1 MVACDEINKQENKN
15 YFVDVGDKKYK
26 INNKVFQDDRNKLL
40 KFDVDK
46 IILAAEYYNTK
57 STVEHCYQFGL
68 EKWHDWF
75 TIPYY
80 YLTNNIESQE
90 LKEIHKGTWSQG
102 ECFDKCD
109 NKKVVAISGNKTNCI
124 SIDNFKRGKYKSL
137 LEYDPIA
144 LISLLG
150 SYNKYKLNI
159 PDYDSKT
166 SIDYSYEYIIE
177 KYKTIPQTNP
187 PVYYDKSNKYNIKDL
202 IDIEE
207 GPSPGEKG
215 VYQAILIADIKY
227 AIIKVLEY
235 ITVLIDESYKE
246 VTEEDEERDKI
257 IYKSIENDLN
267 KFYYLFDDKD
277 EYYLNYLT
285 NKINYEGGDLVL
297 GKYCGAQYAY
307 KLAINKTNIDEFID
321 DNFLDDESFSNAIN
335 ISTPSVQ
342 QPSSTTDSSTD
353 KVKKDRYLKYL
364 RYIFKYSKELCFSN
378 NYLFRERLDNYKII
392 KTAGDSSV
400 VIAPTNL
407 DKEILNSN
415 NNIKIEKKIHGT
427 FSNYEY
433 VLKYYNSLPTIAYV
447 LVLSSAAIMILYSI
461 LYAWN
466 WLRNFA
472 LCFNYIVILIIWLS
486 TLFLYVVILSI
497 LFVANIVVFLP
508 LSIAMKLYGALRPYF
523 TVLLMIILFVMLIM
537 TFTINGRKIILDMIK
552 LAWKLFIIMINLF
565 IDIIIWILKQHIIT
579 SLIIIYLLYLTY
591 VIIHND
597 LELLIERHLDFYIKR
612 NLIELRISQ
621 FLLRYIKSGNDS
633 FKKMLRR
640 YNINY

>member
-1 MVACDEINKQENKN
+1 MACDQIENPLNEN
-15 YFVDVGDKKYK
+15 YFVDVGDKNYK
-26 INNKVFQDDRNKLL
+26 ISNRVFEKNKEKLL
-40 KFDVDK
+40 KFDGDK
-46 IILAAEYYNTK
+46 IILAAEYYTK
-57 STVEHCYQFGL
+57 KPIKEHCYQFGL

-75 TIPYY
+75 TVPYY

-109 NKKVVAISGNKTNCI
+109 NKKVVAISGDKTNCI

-150 SYNKYKLNI
+150 SYNIYKTVI
-159 PDYDSKT
+159 PEYINGT
-166 SIDYSYEYIIE
+166 SIEYSYEYIIE
-177 KYKTIPQTNP
+177 KYKSDPPTNP
-187 PVYYDKSNKYNIKDL
+187 QVYYDKSNKYNIKDL
-202 IDIEE
+202 IDIA
-207 GPSPGEKG
+207 GPDPETKELNA
-215 VYQAILIADIKY
+215 YQAILIKDIRD
-227 AIIKVLEY
+227 AIIRVLEY
-235 ITVLIDESYKE
+235 IKELIDESYKK
-246 VTEEDEERDKI
+246 VTEDNEEQDKI
-257 IYKSIENDLN
+257 IYKNIENDLN

-307 KLAINKTNIDEFID
+307 NLAIHKNENDVIDN
-321 DNFLDDESFSNAIN
+321 NFLDDESLSAAIS
-335 ISTPSVQ
+335 ISTSNEGETLPNIGISN
-342 QPSSTTDSSTD
+342 D
-353 KVKKDRYLKYL
+353 KVKKDTYIKYLKH
-364 RYIFKYSKELCFSN
+364 IFKYSKELCFSN
-378 NYLFRERLDNYKII
+378 NYLFKDRLNNYGII
-392 KTAGDSSV
+392 TTVGGSNV
-400 VIAPTNL
+400 VITQTDLN
-407 DKEILNSN
+407 KEIFNSN
-415 NNIKIEKKIHGT
+415 NNIKIEKEIHGT

-433 VLKYYNSLPTIAYV
+433 VLKYYNSLPTIAYA
-447 LVLSSAAIMILYSI
+447 LVLSSAAIMIFYSL
-461 LYAWN
+461 LYANN
-466 WLRNFA
+466 WLHKFA
-472 LCFNYIVILIIWLS
+472 LCINFIVIFIIWLS
-486 TLFLYVVILSI
+486 TLLLYVVILSI

-508 LSIAMKLYGALRPYF
+508 LSILMKLYGALRPYF
-523 TVLLMIILFVMLIM
+523 TVLLILILFSMLIM

-565 IDIIIWILKQHIIT
+565 IDIIIWILKQPIIT

>member
-1 MVACDEINKQENKN
+1 MACSEINNQKNEN
-15 YFVDVGDKKYK
+15 YFVAVGDEKYK
-26 INNKVFQDDRNKLL
+26 INNKVFGDNNKLL
-40 KFDVDK
+40 KIDVDK
-46 IILAAEYYNTK
+46 IILAAEYYTTK
-57 STVEHCYQFGL
+57 SIVEHCYQFGL

-90 LKEIHKGTWSQG
+90 LKEIHRGTWSQG
-102 ECFDKCD
+102 NCYDKCD

-150 SYNKYKLNI
+150 SYNIYKSNI
-159 PDYDSKT
+159 PTYSQDS
-166 SIDYSYEYIIE
+166 IHYSYEYIIE

-202 IDIEE
+202 IDIT
-207 GPSPGEKG
+207 GPSLDKELP
-215 VYQAILIADIKY
+215 VYQKILKKDIESAILR
-227 AIIKVLEY
+227 VLEY
-235 ITVLIDESYKE
+235 IRELIDKSYKE
-246 VTEEDEERDKI
+246 ATEEDEDRDKI

-285 NKINYEGGDLVL
+285 NKINNENDLVL

-307 KLAINKTNIDEFID
+307 NIAIKKNENDAIDEK
-321 DNFLDDESFSNAIN
+321 FLDELDLSSFGISSEVILN
-335 ISTPSVQ
+335 IY
-342 QPSSTTDSSTD
+342 
-353 KVKKDRYLKYL
+353 KNKYKKYL
-364 RYIFKYSKELCFSN
+364 RHIFKYSKELCFTN
-378 NYLFRERLDNYKII
+378 NYLFKDRLNNYGII
-392 KTAGDSSV
+392 TEESNVV
-400 VIAPTNL
+400 VITPTNSN
-407 DKEILNSN
+407 KEIFNSN

-447 LVLSSAAIMILYSI
+447 LVLSSAAIMIFYSI
-461 LYAWN
+461 LYAFN
-466 WLRNFA
+466 LLRKFA

-552 LAWKLFIIMINLF
+552 LAWKIFIIMINLF
-565 IDIIIWILKQHIIT
+565 IDIIIWILKLPIIA

-633 FKKMLRR
+633 FKKMLRG